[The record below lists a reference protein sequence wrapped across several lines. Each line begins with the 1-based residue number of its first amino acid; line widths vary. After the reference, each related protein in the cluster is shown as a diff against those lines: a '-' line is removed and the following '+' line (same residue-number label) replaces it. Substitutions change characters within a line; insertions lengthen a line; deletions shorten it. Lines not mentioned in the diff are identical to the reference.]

1 MDKQLEQ
8 LEKEYT
14 SVQIPEQLD
23 DIVRTSISKH
33 RRKKH
38 NGRKWG
44 LGSVAAAVLF
54 TTCLNVSPVMA
65 KSLSDIPV
73 IGNVVSVL
81 TWKTYTVDKDKYSA
95 NITVPEI
102 ENIGSDQITATLNE
116 KYKQEAE
123 ALYEQFKNDM
133 KDMEAIEGGGHLGV
147 DSGYEIITDTDQL
160 LTISR
165 YTVETVGSSSTVIQ
179 YDTIDKQNE
188 LLLTLPSLFKNDQYV
203 QIITDNV
210 KEQMRQQMKE
220 TNNDK
225 YYWVAG
231 AGIPDDELFGEF
243 ITIDAEQGF
252 YITEEGKLVVAFDKY
267 DVAPGYM
274 GNPTFEI
281 PSEILQDVLVSDQYI
296 H

>member
-1 MDKQLEQ
+1 MDKHLEQ
-8 LEKEYT
+8 LEKQYE

-23 DIVRTSISKH
+23 VTVRSTIAQH
-33 RRKKH
+33 RRKKYI
-38 NGRKWG
+38 GRKWIF
-44 LGSVAAAVLF
+44 GSIAAALLF

-73 IGNVVSVL
+73 LGNVVSVL

-95 NITVPEI
+95 NIDVPEI
-102 ENIGSDQITATLNE
+102 ENSGSDQISSMLNE
-116 KYKQEAE
+116 KYKQEAQ
-123 ALYEQFKNDM
+123 ALYDQFVKDM
-133 KDMEAIEGGGHLGV
+133 KYMDDNGGGHLGV

-165 YTVETVGSSSTVIQ
+165 YTVNTVGSSSTVIE

-188 LLLTLPSLFKNDQYV
+188 LLLTLPSLFKNDKYI

-210 KEQMRQQMKE
+210 KEQMRQQMID

-225 YYWVAG
+225 YYWVDG
-231 AGIPDDELFGEF
+231 AGIADDELFDAF
-243 ITIDAEQGF
+243 TTIDSEQGF
-252 YITEEGKLVVAFDKY
+252 YITKDGKLVIAFDKY

-274 GNPTFEI
+274 GNPIFEI
-281 PSEILQDVLVSDQYI
+281 PSELLQDVLVSDQYI